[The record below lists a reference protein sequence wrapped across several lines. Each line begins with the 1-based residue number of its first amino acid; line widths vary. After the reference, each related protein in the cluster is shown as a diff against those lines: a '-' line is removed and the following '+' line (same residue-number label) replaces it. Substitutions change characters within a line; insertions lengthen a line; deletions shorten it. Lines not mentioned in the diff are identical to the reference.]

1 MPEYPSLQKQV
12 NNFKTSF
19 AHVTLSLANK
29 KYRKLLKV
37 PKHIFKERI
46 SICKDCERYVEE
58 HHRCEECGCF
68 IGTKARV
75 GVEGCPL
82 KKWSALTDEL

>member
-29 KYRKLLKV
+29 KYRELLKV
-37 PKHIFKERI
+37 PSSIFEERL
-46 SICKDCERYVEE
+46 SICK
-58 HHRCEECGCF
+58 EC
-68 IGTKARV
+68 
-75 GVEGCPL
+75 
-82 KKWSALTDEL
+82 D